1 MMRSEVP
8 ERQCPSCYAVR
19 AVWITGCMNSIHF
32 VSTKEWAQALVQ
44 RIHNFPS
51 PDDDVVLLTALREAE
66 ARGLD
71 DAEALADGKWRQ
83 AVMAVYPSLLAMS
96 DEPPIE
102 VLSFM
107 LKEKERKAEA
117 RGLEDAALQEQLAQ
131 VTEDLR
137 KCRDEIGE
145 YR

>member
-1 MMRSEVP
+1 MRRSEVP

-32 VSTKEWAQALVQ
+32 VSTKEWARALVH
-44 RIHNFPS
+44 RMHNFPS
-51 PDDDVVLLTALREAE
+51 PDDDVVLVTALREAE

-71 DAEALADGKWRQ
+71 DAALR
-83 AVMAVYPSLLAMS
+83 
-96 DEPPIE
+96 
-102 VLSFM
+102 
-107 LKEKERKAEA
+107 
-117 RGLEDAALQEQLAQ
+117 EQLAQ